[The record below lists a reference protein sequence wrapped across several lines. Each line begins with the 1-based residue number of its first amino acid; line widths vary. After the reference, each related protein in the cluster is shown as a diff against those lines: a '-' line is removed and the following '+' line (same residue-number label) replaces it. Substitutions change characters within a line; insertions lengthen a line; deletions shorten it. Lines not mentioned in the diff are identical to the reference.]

1 MNQCDG
7 CRRGLKL
14 KDNIHYTDGDGL
26 PVMVCTAAD
35 APQTAV
41 LDAYTKCAEI
51 CKKHASLCVLMGD
64 GEKARTAATLADVI
78 LAARASAEGK
88 AMTPERE
95 LLMPEERKLTEAI
108 MHFEARDWMTF
119 TGKDVGRFL
128 RMTLLATVPSPD
140 GNKENE

>member
-78 LAARASAEGK
+78 LAARDALRGK
-88 AMTPERE
+88 P
-95 LLMPEERKLTEAI
+95 
-108 MHFEARDWMTF
+108 
-119 TGKDVGRFL
+119 
-128 RMTLLATVPSPD
+128 
-140 GNKENE
+140 